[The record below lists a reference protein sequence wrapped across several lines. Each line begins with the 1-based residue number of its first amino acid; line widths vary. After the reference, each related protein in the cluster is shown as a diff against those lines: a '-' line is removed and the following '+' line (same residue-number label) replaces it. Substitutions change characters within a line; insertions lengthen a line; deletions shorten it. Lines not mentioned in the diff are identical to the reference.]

1 MALPL
6 GDWSINGNGYTGV
19 LHIASEN
26 NGAVT
31 GTLTMANE
39 PPDQLNNNIA
49 FWNDT
54 SKELRF
60 IRARNPADPS
70 TFEIYTGFLFPE
82 NHAQPNNG
90 RSELAG
96 YFEAFTDS
104 GGSPS
109 RSLFGWF
116 ASHTA

>member
-6 GDWSINGNGYTGV
+6 GDWNINGNGYTGV

-54 SKELRF
+54 SKELTF
-60 IRARNPADPS
+60 IRVINPADPS
-70 TFEIYTGFLFPE
+70 SFQIYMGFLFPE

-90 RSELAG
+90 QSELAG
-96 YFEAFTDS
+96 YFEAFTDA
-104 GGSPS
+104 GGLPS